1 MFAHVSHILSLTN
14 IHRERL
20 LPVPGRVLAR
30 KGQKVSPADIM
41 AQATLAPEH
50 VVLDIARGLGLS
62 AKDAD
67 HHIQRKAGEDVGEG
81 DVIAGPVGLARRVV
95 RAPRT
100 GKVIIAGDGQ
110 VLLQLESRPFELKAG
125 LRGTVT
131 DLIPDRGVIIET
143 TGALIQGVWG
153 NRRLDFGLLSV
164 KLTSP
169 DEELTTNQLDISMR
183 GSVVLGGHCEDERVI
198 RMADD
203 LPLRGLI
210 LSSMSSALVPDA
222 LNARFPI
229 ILLEGFGRLPM
240 NQAAFK
246 LLSTS
251 DRREITLQAG
261 SWEGMVG
268 SRPELIITL
277 PAEQQQ
283 LHLSPDADQFRPG
296 QQIRVLRAPHLG
308 KTGELVSVMPELSL
322 MPNGIRTAAAS
333 VRLLDEQIV
342 TAPLVNLEVID

>member
-1 MFAHVSHILSLTN
+1 MFAHVSHILSLTS
-14 IHRERL
+14 IRRERV

-30 KGQKVSPADIM
+30 KGQKVSPADIV
-41 AQATLAPEH
+41 AQATLSPEH
-50 VVLDIARGLGLS
+50 IVLDIARGLGLS
-62 AKDAD
+62 IKDAD
-67 HHIQRKAGEDVGEG
+67 QHIQRKAGEDVGEG
-81 DVIAGPVGLARRVV
+81 DVIAGPVGLARRLV

-100 GKVIIAGDGQ
+100 GKVIIAGGGQ
-110 VLLQLESRPFELKAG
+110 VLLQLESRPFELRAG
-125 LRGTVT
+125 IGGTVT

-169 DEELTTNQLDISMR
+169 DDEFTISQLDISMR
-183 GSVVLGGHCEDERVI
+183 GAVVLGGYCADARVF

-210 LSSMSSALVPDA
+210 LTSMSAALVPDA
-222 LNARFPI
+222 LKVKCPI
-229 ILLEGFGRLPM
+229 ILLEGFGKLPM
-240 NQAAFK
+240 NQAAYK

-251 DRREITLQAG
+251 DRREVTLQAG
-261 SWEGMVG
+261 TWDGVVG

-277 PAEQQQ
+277 PSEQQ
-283 LHLSPDADQFRPG
+283 LLLSPDADQFRAG

-308 KTGELVSVMPELSL
+308 KTGVVVSVLPELSL
-322 MPNGIRTAAAS
+322 MPSGIRTAAAS
-333 VRLLDEQIV
+333 VRLLDEQMV
-342 TAPLVNLEVID
+342 TVPLVNLEVLD

>member
-20 LPVPGRVLAR
+20 LPMPGRVYAR
-30 KGQKVSPADIM
+30 KGQKVSPADNM

-67 HHIQRKAGEDVGEG
+67 QHIQRKAGEDVGEG

-100 GKVIIAGDGQ
+100 GKVIIAGGGQ
-110 VLLQLESRPFELKAG
+110 VLLQLDNRPFELKAG

-131 DLIPDRGVIIET
+131 DLITDRGVIIET

-153 NRRLDFGLLSV
+153 NGRLDFGLLSV
-164 KLTSP
+164 KMTSP
-169 DEELTTNQLDISMR
+169 DDELTTKQLDISMR
-183 GSVVLGGHCEDERVI
+183 GSVVLGGYCEDTRVI
-198 RMADD
+198 RMAAD

-210 LSSMSSALVPDA
+210 LSSMDSALVTDA
-222 LNARFPI
+222 LNAKCPI
-229 ILLEGFGRLPM
+229 ILLEGFGKLPM

-261 SWEGMVG
+261 SWDGMVG

-277 PAEQQQ
+277 PAEQQ
-283 LHLSPDADQFRPG
+283 LRLSPDADQFRPG

-308 KTGELVSVMPELSL
+308 KTGELVSVIPELSL

-342 TAPLVNLEVID
+342 TVPLVNLEVLD